1 MNRDKLIERA
11 GKLLAMSQ
19 DSGSPAEAAI
29 ADRRLKA
36 LIEKHH
42 LTLEEIKG
50 TKREDT
56 SRTRHEGA
64 RKPSKRRKR
73 TRPSAKQKQKRF
85 SIRPNRVA
93 PAMALCGIG
102 VVLSLWIAFNGVEE
116 SSGGIK
122 GILEPRQLENSAQST
137 AASLT
142 TSVNRTSVIE
152 GESIML
158 YLNGS
163 GLSTKPNLSV
173 LAPSFRIIEQQVKE
187 GVKAQ
192 DFQIRMLLQPRQTG
206 VLFIPS
212 FFVDGIKSE
221 QIILDVRPR

>member
-56 SRTRHEGA
+56 SRARHEGA
-64 RKPSKRRKR
+64 RRSSTRRKR
-73 TRPSAKQKQKRF
+73 TRPSVKKKQKRF
-85 SIRPNRVA
+85 SVQPSHVA
-93 PAMALCGIG
+93 PVTAMCGIG
-102 VVLSLWIAFNGVEE
+102 LALSLWIVFNAVED
-116 SSGGIK
+116 SNGSIK
-122 GILEPRQLENSAQST
+122 RELEPRQLENSAQST

-142 TSVNRTSVIE
+142 TGVNRTSVIE
-152 GESIML
+152 GDSILL
-158 YLNGS
+158 YINGS
-163 GLSTKPNLSV
+163 GLSKAPNLSA
-173 LAPSFRIIEQQVKE
+173 LAASFRIIEQQIRE
-187 GVKAQ
+187 GVNTR
-192 DFQIRMLLQPRQTG
+192 DFQIRMVLQPRQTG
-206 VLFIPS
+206 LLFIPS

-221 QIILDVRPR
+221 QIILDVLPR